1 MTLPSDFRLRPGTPA
16 DGPALRDLHE
26 ASIRAHGISVYTPA
40 EVDSWVGVLEPH
52 RYGEAMT
59 KEGEVFLVAE
69 GADGALA
76 GFCSYKADEV
86 IGLYVAAGSGR
97 QGIGSALLAAA
108 EAAIAAGG
116 HRRIRIG
123 AALSA
128 QTFYEAKGY
137 RVVADRVWKSRGG
150 LEMAALD
157 MEKSTAES
165 R

>member
-1 MTLPSDFRLRPGTPA
+1 VTRPHGIRLRAGTPA

-26 ASIRAHGISVYTPA
+26 ASIRAFGISAYSAA
-40 EVDSWVGVLEPH
+40 EVESWVGVLEPN

-59 KEGEVFLVAE
+59 KDGEIFLLAVA
-69 GADGALA
+69 ADGALA

-86 IGLYVAAGSGR
+86 IGLYVAPDWGR
-97 QGIGSALLAAA
+97 RGIGSALLAAA
-108 EAAIAAGG
+108 EAAIAASG
-116 HRRIRIG
+116 HDRIRIG
-123 AALSA
+123 ASLSGRA
-128 QTFYEAKGY
+128 FYEAKGY

-157 MEKSTAES
+157 MEKGAAKS